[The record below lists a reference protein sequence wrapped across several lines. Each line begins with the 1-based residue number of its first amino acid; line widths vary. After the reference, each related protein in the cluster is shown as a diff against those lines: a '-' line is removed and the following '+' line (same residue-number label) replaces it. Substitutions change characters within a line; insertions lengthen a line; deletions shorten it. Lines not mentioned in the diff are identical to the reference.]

1 MELLVNTA
9 CKMSLKCGACGT
21 SLDHEYVPELSLEDL
36 VNKCICMIEK
46 KRPVSC
52 VKARQTN
59 PGGFTNLSGPN
70 TSQYH
75 VILTGTGNHEHP

>member
-46 KRPVSC
+46 KKTC
-52 VKARQTN
+52 V
-59 PGGFTNLSGPN
+59 LC
-70 TSQYH
+70 
-75 VILTGTGNHEHP
+75 